1 MCRTRFLKKSLG
13 RLTVDLQGVDL
24 GTKTLYCLGCGVVEP
39 FCSNLTAEFSEQID
53 VFNDVHSLCP
63 QHPKQV
69 QTSGP
74 QCTKCGAFTTYKR
87 VESHGLCMKCEHES
101 KVTNVG

>member
-1 MCRTRFLKKSLG
+1 LG

-39 FCSNLTAEFSEQID
+39 FCSNFTAEFSEQID

-101 KVTNVG
+101 KVSNVG